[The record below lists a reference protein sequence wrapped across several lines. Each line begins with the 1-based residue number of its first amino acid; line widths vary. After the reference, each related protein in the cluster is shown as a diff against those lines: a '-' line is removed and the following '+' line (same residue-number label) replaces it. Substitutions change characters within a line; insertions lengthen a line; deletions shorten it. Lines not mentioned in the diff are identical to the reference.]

1 MVEKYSDDLIEAEL
15 KKLNKLATISWV
27 IKDQKLSK
35 TFNFSNFIEAF
46 GFMTKVA
53 IYAEKL
59 NHHPEWFNVYKTV
72 TVDLTTHE
80 LAGISARD
88 FELARIMEK
97 LSR

>member
-1 MVEKYSDDLIEAEL
+1 MTDKYLNSEVEIEL
-15 KKLNKLATISWV
+15 KKLNELATISWV

-88 FELARIMEK
+88 FELARVMEK
-97 LSR
+97 LSC

>member
-1 MVEKYSDDLIEAEL
+1 MVEKYSDNLIEAEL
-15 KKLNKLATISWV
+15 KKLNKLATINWV

-59 NHHPEWFNVYKTV
+59 NHHPEWFNVYK
-72 TVDLTTHE
+72 
-80 LAGISARD
+80 
-88 FELARIMEK
+88 
-97 LSR
+97 